1 MDMRPTMLISSE
13 GRRID
18 FTRSDPAADNNIFFK
33 FFCLWSKFVYAGIA
47 KICKPQ
53 VLSCSLQIR
62 YTPLHSTV
70 NFAFALKIETMP
82 ELENKVAEEK
92 RF

>member
-1 MDMRPTMLISSE
+1 MLISSVG

-18 FTRSDPAADNNIFFK
+18 FTRSDPAADNNISFK
-33 FFCLWSKFVYAGIA
+33 LFCLWSKFVYTGIA

-53 VLSCSLQIR
+53 VLSRSLQVR
-62 YTPLHSTV
+62 HTQPHSTV
-70 NFAFALKIETMP
+70 NFALALKIETMP
-82 ELENKVAEEK
+82 ELENKVTEEK

>member
-1 MDMRPTMLISSE
+1 MLISSE

-18 FTRSDPAADNNIFFK
+18 FTRSDPAADSNILFK
-33 FFCLWSKFVYAGIA
+33 LFCRWSKFVYTGIA

-53 VLSCSLQIR
+53 VLSRTLKIQH
-62 YTPLHSTV
+62 TQLHSTV